1 LVNIVVVEDTRAAKD
16 CGEVFVHVVGA
27 PEDTLAALLL
37 DMVDWCSSRGEGLS
51 RLAVEPEGVDEVGD
65 GTEEGAAVVETGAGQ
80 EVEALAE
87 TGLHVCE
94 AYWAC
99 VC

>member
-1 LVNIVVVEDTRAAKD
+1 MEDTRAAKNR
-16 CGEVFVHVVGA
+16 GEVFVHVVGA

-37 DMVDWCSSRGEGLS
+37 DVVDWCSSGDESLS
-51 RLAVEPEGVDEVGD
+51 GLAVEPEGVDEVGD
-65 GTEEGAAVVETGAGQ
+65 GAKEGAAVVETGAGQ

-94 AYWAC
+94 AYWAR